1 MQFKLFAANL
11 TLVLIL
17 FDCGVSVDGV
27 AGDAA
32 TAKSSDYDQDDQL
45 HGSGN
50 GAGCSTVSSGS

>member
-1 MQFKLFAANL
+1 
-11 TLVLIL
+11 LIL

-32 TAKSSDYDQDDQL
+32 AAKSSDYDQDDQL